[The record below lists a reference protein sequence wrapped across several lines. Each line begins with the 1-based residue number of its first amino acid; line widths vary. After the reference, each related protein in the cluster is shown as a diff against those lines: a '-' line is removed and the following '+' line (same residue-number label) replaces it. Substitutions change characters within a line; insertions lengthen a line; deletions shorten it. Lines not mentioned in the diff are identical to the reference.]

1 MNPSTH
7 YRTVTFTREE
17 LFQRVWAEPLLK
29 LAADIGVS
37 DVGLAKACRRADIP
51 LPGRGYWAKSSE
63 RRSVPPKL
71 PKATAKT
78 HATISFQV
86 LVEPETLLPRPKK
99 TARPDAVLVPTTLED
114 PDRLVRISLKAL
126 RAAKVDDGRVRKTA
140 GALAVHISPNVLDR
154 AMLLLDTLIKTCRAR
169 GMPWSIT
176 ENGTLIQCAGI
187 ELNVILRERLTKQEV
202 KPEPIPER
210 RGRRSRWEPNY
221 SPSFPSFEWVST
233 NDLTFEVTTAV
244 NGSPQR
250 RWADTRNTQLEDR
263 IADIVQGLPTVADG
277 VKLLEAERERW
288 RLERE
293 DAERLRVERARRV
306 EIERKRRLRLQ
317 TLITRASRAEQIRSL
332 CDRLEIVKTET
343 GQEFSADIVEW
354 LAWARGQADLLDPI
368 HADNETLFSLD
379 VKLSSWFTGDSYS
392 QEKPT
397 WWAPFTD

>member
-1 MNPSTH
+1 MNPPMN

-37 DVGLAKACRRADIP
+37 DVGLAKACWRADIP

-86 LVEPETLLPRPKK
+86 LVEPEILLPRPKK
-99 TARPDAVLVPTTLED
+99 TARPDAVLVPATLED

-126 RAAKVDDGRVRKTA
+126 RAAKVDDGRIRKTA

-154 AMLLLDTLIKTCRAR
+154 ALLLLDTLIKTCRDQ

-176 ENGTLIQCAGI
+176 DKGTFIQVAGI

-202 KPEPIPER
+202 KPEPLPEK
-210 RGRRSRWEPNY
+210 RGKRSRWEPNY

-233 NDLTFEVTTAV
+233 NDLTFEVTTAA

-250 RWADTRNTQLEDR
+250 RWADTRNNKLECR

-293 DAERLRVERARRV
+293 EAERLRLESARRV

-332 CDRLEIVKTET
+332 CDRLEITKTDACEELGAGT
-343 GQEFSADIVEW
+343 VEW
-354 LAWARGQADLLDPI
+354 LAWARNQADLLDPV
-368 HADNETLFSLD
+368 HSDNEALFSLE
-379 VKLSSWFTGDSYS
+379 VQLSSWFTGNSYS
-392 QEKPT
+392 QVEPT
-397 WWAPFTD
+397 WWAPVTE